1 MPKPNPAADLAGRLV
16 QLLHAEKQAGAY
28 PPTLRQLLAR
38 AQATD
43 AVDLPKALT
52 HKVFKSQVIVAARKN
67 RDAPVALTA
76 DADRLADSPLLLEFA
91 VGLLS
96 TAKKPLHPVAK
107 IVAKVDAR
115 LRDAF
120 AATIARRLNAGD
132 LPPNVAVVQVKDAP
146 HLCLRP
152 YLPRLA
158 PEVEL
163 AGKLLRALEDHRRRS
178 DYPVTLARLL
188 HDTDSQASAELVGKA
203 LVAKAFK
210 PHVLLALP
218 HDAHTPVALKSDAD
232 QLARW
237 PGLLEAVLANM
248 RTADN
253 QAFLAKDLAKKL
265 AKPLRVPF
273 MAAVDHSVSAATL
286 PATVG
291 CVRIKAKPYLFL
303 VRDVGVQL
311 SAAPA
316 PVPAPRKPAP
326 APIDFATWFDKAF
339 QEIDR
344 QTGSHNFVS
353 LVDLRRVVQVERTI
367 FDEGLRQLRQAGR
380 YTLSGAEGRHGISD
394 EERAAGVNEN
404 GALLLYVSRRR
415 T

>member
-16 QLLHAEKQAGAY
+16 QLLHAEKQAGTY
-28 PPTLRQLLAR
+28 PLTLRQLLAH
-38 AQATD
+38 APEALE
-43 AVDLPKALT
+43 LPKALA
-52 HKVFKSQVIVAARKN
+52 HKVFKSQVIVAVRN
-67 RDAPVALTA
+67 NTDAPVALVA

-91 VGLLS
+91 LGLLS
-96 TAKKPLHPVAK
+96 TVKKPLHPVARV
-107 IVAKVDAR
+107 VAKVDAR

-120 AATIARRLNAGD
+120 AAAVARRLNASD
-132 LPPNVAVVQVKDAP
+132 LPPNVAVVQVKDMP
-146 HLCLRP
+146 QLCLRP
-152 YLPRLA
+152 YLPRIA

-163 AGKLLRALEDHRRRS
+163 AGKLLRALEDQRRRD

-188 HDTDSQASAELVGKA
+188 HDTAPQASVELVGKTLA
-203 LVAKAFK
+203 AKAFK

-218 HDAHTPVALKSDAD
+218 HDPHTPVALKGDID
-232 QLARW
+232 HLASW
-237 PGLLEAVLANM
+237 PGLLEAVLANV

-253 QAFLAKDLAKKL
+253 QAIQVKDLAKKL

-273 MAAVDHSVSAATL
+273 MAAVDHSIEAATL
-286 PATVG
+286 PAAVG

-303 VRDVGVQL
+303 VRDVGVQP

-316 PVPAPRKPAP
+316 PVPRKPAP

-353 LVDLRRVVQVERTI
+353 LVDLRRTVQVERTI
-367 FDEGLRQLRQAGR
+367 FDKGLQQLRQAGR

-394 EERAAGVNEN
+394 EERTAAVNEN
-404 GALLLYVSRRR
+404 GSLLLYVSRRR

>member
-16 QLLHAEKQAGAY
+16 QLLHAEKQAGTY
-28 PPTLRQLLAR
+28 PPTLRQLLAH

-43 AVDLPKALT
+43 VPDLPKALA
-52 HKVFKSQVIVAARKN
+52 HKVFKSQAIVAARKN
-67 RDAPVALTA
+67 PDAPVALIT
-76 DADRLADSPLLLEFA
+76 DADHLADSAALLEFA
-91 VGLLS
+91 LGLLS
-96 TAKKPLHPVAK
+96 TAKKPLHPTAK
-107 IVAKVDAR
+107 VVAKVDAR

-120 AATIARRLNAGD
+120 AAAIARRLNAGD

-152 YLPRLA
+152 YLPRIA

-163 AGKLLRALEDHRRRS
+163 AGKLLRALEDRRRRG

-188 HDTDSQASAELVGKA
+188 HDTAPQASAELVAKTLA
-203 LVAKAFK
+203 AKAFK

-218 HDAHTPVALKSDAD
+218 HDAHTAIALKSDAD

-248 RTADN
+248 HTADN
-253 QAFLAKDLAKKL
+253 QALLAKDLAKKL
-265 AKPLRVPF
+265 AKPLRAPF
-273 MAAVDHSVSAATL
+273 VAALDHSVGAATL
-286 PATVG
+286 PAAVG

-303 VRDVGVQL
+303 VRDVGVQP

-316 PVPAPRKPAP
+316 PAPRRPAP
-326 APIDFATWFDKAF
+326 APIDFATRFDKAF
-339 QEIDR
+339 QDIDR

-353 LVDLRRVVQVERTI
+353 LVDLRRTVSVERTI

-404 GALLLYVSRRR
+404 GSLLLYVSRRR